1 MKLLPLG
8 IQTLSEIIDG
18 NYLYVDKTKLVYQ
31 LVSTY
36 KYYFLSR
43 PRRFGKSLLVSTLK
57 AYFEGRKDLFKG
69 FAIENLEKNWTQYPV
84 VALSF
89 AGCKTKDVDGMAK
102 YVSIMLSKLEVQFH
116 LRDNEETA
124 DDGQRPDPTSFNAR
138 VITIIDAAQRQY
150 NQKVVVLID
159 EYDALMLNVVDDW
172 KTQDKVRTFM
182 NNLFSPLKDLD
193 PQLRF
198 VFITGITKL
207 SQMSIFSVLNNLTDI
222 SLSPDYATICGIT
235 DEEVNGVLSEYV
247 KALATEMECSPEA
260 AVQGLKMRYD
270 GYHFSRSKAG
280 VFNPYSLFRALS
292 DKCFEN
298 YWMETATPSAL
309 IALLR
314 QNDNLQ
320 ITELENVSLSSNYFI
335 APIERVDDLIPFL
348 YQAGYLTIN
357 SYDRDYNQYTIG
369 FPNREVRSGFSETLM
384 KKYAVTRNGIENS
397 LFRRAVVDAV
407 KQDNPELLLQHLK
420 DFLMKIPYPNAA
432 ETPEWYYQNLLYAIL
447 ATSGLNVMSEIR
459 TSVGR
464 IDFVIDSP
472 KSFFLFEFKLN
483 KSAEE
488 AFNQIDD
495 KFYEKRFSFEGKHV
509 WKIGANFS
517 SAVRN
522 LDGWKIDG

>member
-8 IQTLSEIIDG
+8 IQTFEKIIDKDMV
-18 NYLYVDKTKLVYQ
+18 YVDKTDLIYNLVKMDYI
-31 LVSTY
+31 
-36 KYYFLSR
+36 FLSR

-57 AYFEGRKDLFKG
+57 SYFEGRKDLFKG
-69 FAIENLEKNWTQYPV
+69 FAIENLEKDWTQYPV

-102 YVSIMLSKLEVQFH
+102 YVSIILSELEVQFG
-116 LRDNEETA
+116 LKNVVEKS
-124 DDGQRPDPTSFNAR
+124 DDKDKPDMNFNAR
-138 VITIIDAAQRQY
+138 LKAIIDAAQRQY

-172 KTQDKVRTFM
+172 ETQDKVRTFM

-235 DEEVNGVLSEYV
+235 DEEVKTTLKEHVSEFA
-247 KALATEMECSPEA
+247 KKKDCTFDEML
-260 AVQGLKMRYD
+260 QGLKMRYD
-270 GYHFSRSKAG
+270 GYHFSSDEKG

-292 DKCFEN
+292 DKFFRN
-298 YWMETATPSAL
+298 YWFETATPSAL
-309 IALLR
+309 IALLK
-314 QNDNLQ
+314 NDDVLQ
-320 ITELENVSLSSNYFI
+320 ITELESISLVNEYFD
-335 APIERVDDLIPFL
+335 APIERVDNLIPFL
-348 YQAGYLTIN
+348 YQAGYLTIKG
-357 SYDRDYNQYTIG
+357 YDEDYDTYTIG
-369 FPNREVRSGFSETLM
+369 FPNREVRYGFSETLLR
-384 KKYAVTRNGIENS
+384 KYAVTGNGIENTR
-397 LFRRAVVDAV
+397 FRRAVVDAV

-488 AFNQIDD
+488 AFNQIDN

-522 LDGWKIDG
+522 LDGWKIEG

>member
-8 IQTLSEIIDG
+8 IQTFEKIIDKDMV
-18 NYLYVDKTKLVYQ
+18 YVDKTDLIYNLVKMDYI
-31 LVSTY
+31 
-36 KYYFLSR
+36 FLSR

-69 FAIENLEKNWTQYPV
+69 FAIENLEKDWTQYPV

-102 YVSIMLSKLEVQFH
+102 YVSIILSELEVQFG
-116 LRDNEETA
+116 LKNVVEKS
-124 DDGQRPDPTSFNAR
+124 DDKDKLDMNFNAR
-138 VITIIDAAQRQY
+138 LKSIIDAAQRQY

-172 KTQDKVRTFM
+172 ETQDKVRTFM

-235 DEEVNGVLSEYV
+235 IEEVKTTLKEHVE
-247 KALATEMECSPEA
+247 ALAKELECSTDETLK
-260 AVQGLKMRYD
+260 GLKQRYD
-270 GYHFSRSKAG
+270 GYHFSRSKDG

-292 DKCFEN
+292 DKIFEN
-298 YWMETATPSAL
+298 YWIETATPSAL
-309 IALLR
+309 ISLLR
-314 QNDNLQ
+314 KNNRLMIYEMEDTYMNSNRF
-320 ITELENVSLSSNYFI
+320 IT
-335 APIERVDDLIPFL
+335 PIERVSDIVPFL
-348 YQAGYLTIN
+348 YQAGYLSIKD
-357 SYDRDYNQYTIG
+357 YDKDYNRYLIG
-369 FPNREVRSGFSETLM
+369 FPNQEVRYGFSECLI
-384 KKYAVTRNGIENS
+384 RNYIEEDIGYNND
-397 LFRRAVVDAV
+397 LFRWSVIDAI

-488 AFNQIDD
+488 AFNQIDN

-522 LDGWKIDG
+522 LDGWKIEG